1 VHDARREGRSS
12 GGRSPPLTLTPSP
25 LSPSSPRSLQG
36 GGEPRIWFLMLTADK
51 DYPTKAPTI
60 RFTSKVV
67 MDCVDSK
74 GNVSK
79 ECTPWCVMTSPKW
92 WKKEGSALPSPSVP
106 LVQVT
111 ASKIPYLSSWN
122 STKTMYGALIEVRNL
137 LAKAPRNQ
145 PADGTN
151 F

>member
-1 VHDARREGRSS
+1 
-12 GGRSPPLTLTPSP
+12 
-25 LSPSSPRSLQG
+25 
-36 GGEPRIWFLMLTADK
+36 MLTADK

-74 GNVSK
+74 GNVS
-79 ECTPWCVMTSPKW
+79 TDAPSPCVLTSPKW
-92 WKKEGSALPSPSVP
+92 WKKEGTKPSSSPPSPSVP
-106 LVQVT
+106 LAQVT